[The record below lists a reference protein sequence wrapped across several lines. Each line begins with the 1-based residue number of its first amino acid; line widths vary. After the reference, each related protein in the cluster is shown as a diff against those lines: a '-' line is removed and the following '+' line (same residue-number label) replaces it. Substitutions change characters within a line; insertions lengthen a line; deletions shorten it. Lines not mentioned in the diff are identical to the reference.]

1 MGRNKLIED
10 EKLLDL
16 FDNFLLEVCGGNPN
30 AFRYSDFPIMLTIMD
45 MSILH
50 QDY

>member
-16 FDNFLLEVCGGNPN
+16 FDNFLLEVCGEIKCL
-30 AFRYSDFPIMLTIMD
+30 PIF
-45 MSILH
+45 
-50 QDY
+50 